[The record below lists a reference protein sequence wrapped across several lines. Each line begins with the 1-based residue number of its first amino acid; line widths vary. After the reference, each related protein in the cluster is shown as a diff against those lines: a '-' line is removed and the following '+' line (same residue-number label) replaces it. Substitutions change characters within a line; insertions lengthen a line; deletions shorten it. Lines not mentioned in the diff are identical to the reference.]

1 MTIEIDVRD
10 IFLKGKH
17 TILKVLTRED
27 VIDSGWYGWF
37 NDEELCKTLQKHYF
51 PTTMESQL
59 VFWEQNIR
67 SVSDK
72 IQLGICSIKGGPIIG
87 VISLNNIDFINSRA
101 EISVVIGERE
111 ERNNKIFT
119 ESCML
124 IFNHGFYSLNL
135 NRIYGGSISKDLVLM
150 MCRLFNCQQ
159 EGVRRQEMF
168 KNGIYYDTYCYGLL
182 REEFSQFTKDETS

>member
-1 MTIEIDVRD
+1 MTSEIDPRD

-17 TILKVLTRED
+17 VILKVLTRED

-67 SVSDK
+67 SVSNK
-72 IQLGICSIKGGPIIG
+72 IQLGICSIKGGPIVG

-111 ERNNKIFT
+111 EHHAKIFS

-124 IFNHGFYSLNL
+124 IFNHGFYTLNL
-135 NRIYGGSISKDLVLM
+135 NRIYGGSISKDLILM
-150 MCRLFNCQQ
+150 MCRMFNCQQ
-159 EGVRRQEMF
+159 EGVRRQEIF

-182 REEFSQFTKDETS
+182 REEFPQLTKDVTS

>member
-1 MTIEIDVRD
+1 MTSEIDPRD

-17 TILKVLTRED
+17 VILKVLTRED

-51 PTTMESQL
+51 PTTVESQL
-59 VFWEQNIR
+59 VFWEQNVR

-72 IQLGICSIKGGPIIG
+72 IQLGICSIKGGPIVG

-111 ERNNKIFT
+111 EHNVKIFT

-150 MCRLFNCQQ
+150 MCRMFNCQQ
-159 EGVRRQEMF
+159 EGVKRQEIF

-182 REEFSQFTKDETS
+182 REEFPQLTKDITS